1 MPELEGHTPAFEY
14 FSQSVRHVTF
24 IHRSLVLPNYKR
36 SGSYGGLPD
45 HFTQMFPRGSYFY
58 IEHVSF

>member
-1 MPELEGHTPAFEY
+1 MPELEGHTQAFEY
-14 FSQSVRHVTF
+14 FSQIVRHVTF

-45 HFTQMFPRGSYFY
+45 HTDVSQGSYFY